1 MTTQAA
7 KISRAAKIGMP
18 SRSLTA
24 LMRRFNPLRA
34 PRMAIVLTLVIL
46 AIWPGEVGG
55 VTRGLMH
62 DAYVGVSVF
71 VAATLMLVYGS
82 ERLFNVNLGDFL
94 RRQRRLQIP
103 IAALLGMS
111 PGCAGAIIVTSAYS
125 SGNVTLGALVA
136 ALTGT
141 MGDAAFLLIATKPV
155 AAAVIFPLSLVAGVI
170 TGLIVDRFHKTQ
182 IPGRASATCSIGPSI
197 PHIRRRDIAFGV
209 VVLPG
214 LALGLMDAFQ
224 VSLSPMFANL
234 AMILALVGMAL
245 ILMIWLVSQVQAV
258 SNPEDPALSRV
269 AEETSFITIWVLV
282 AFLGYGYLETFS
294 GLDLAALFST
304 VAIAMPL
311 IGVLIGF
318 IPGCG
323 PQILVA
329 TLYINGIV
337 PFSALIANAISN
349 DGDAL
354 FPAIALNPKAALLAT
369 IYTSFPALVMGY
381 AFYFFAPNF
390 LN

>member
-1 MTTQAA
+1 MTTQTA
-7 KISRAAKIGMP
+7 KLGFP
-18 SRSLTA
+18 SRSPAA
-24 LMRRFNPLRA
+24 LLRRYNPLRK
-34 PRMAIVLTLVIL
+34 PRSAIVLMLVIL
-46 AIWPGEVGG
+46 ALWPGAVGQ

-82 ERLFNVNLGDFL
+82 ERFFNVNLGDFL
-94 RRQRRLQIP
+94 RRQTFLQIP

-141 MGDAAFLLIATKPV
+141 MGDAAFLLIATKPLT
-155 AAAVIFPLSLVAGVI
+155 AAVILPLSLVAGII
-170 TGLIVDRFHKTQ
+170 TGLIVDRFHKKH
-182 IPGRASATCSIGPSI
+182 IPGRANASCELGVRIGK
-197 PHIRRRDIAFGV
+197 IRYRDKLFAAIAV
-209 VVLPG
+209 PG
-214 LALGLMDAFQ
+214 LGLGLLDAFQ
-224 VSLSPMFANL
+224 VVPSPMMVTIGMIIAL
-234 AMILALVGMAL
+234 AGMAL
-245 ILMIWLVSQVQAV
+245 ILLIWLISPMQAI
-258 SNPEDPALSRV
+258 SHPDDPALTR
-269 AEETSFITIWVLV
+269 ATEETAFITIWVLV
-282 AFLGYGYLETFS
+282 AYLGYGYIEAFS
-294 GLDLAALFST
+294 GLDIGALFST

-369 IYTSFPALVMGY
+369 IYTSFPALVLGY
-381 AFYFFAPNF
+381 AFYFFAPGF

>member
-1 MTTQAA
+1 MTSQ
-7 KISRAAKIGMP
+7 SAKIGLP
-18 SRSLTA
+18 SRSMNVL
-24 LMRRFNPLRA
+24 LHRFNPMRS
-34 PRMAIVLTLVIL
+34 PRTAIVLTLAIL
-46 AIWPGEVGG
+46 ALWPGELGA
-55 VTRGLMH
+55 VTRGLMR

-170 TGLIVDRFHKTQ
+170 TGLIVDRFHKKQ
-182 IPGRASATCSIGPSI
+182 IPGRASATCSIGPGI
-197 PHIRRRDIAFGV
+197 PRIRRRDIAFGV
-209 VVLPG
+209 IVLPG
-214 LALGLMDAFQ
+214 LGLGLLDAFQ
-224 VSLSPMFANL
+224 ITPSPLLASLGMFA
-234 AMILALVGMAL
+234 AMSGMAL
-245 ILMIWLVSQVQAV
+245 ILLIWLVSQVQAI
-258 SNPEDPALSRV
+258 SNPDDPALSRV
-269 AEETSFITIWVLV
+269 AEETAFITLWVLA
-282 AFLGYGYLETFS
+282 AFLGYGYVETFS

-354 FPAIALNPKAALLAT
+354 FPAIALNPRAALLAT
-369 IYTSFPALVMGY
+369 IYTSFPALVLGY
-381 AFYFFAPNF
+381 AFYFFAPGFMN
-390 LN
+390 

>member
-1 MTTQAA
+1 MTTQTA
-7 KISRAAKIGMP
+7 KFGLP
-18 SRSLTA
+18 SRSITVL
-24 LMRRFNPLRA
+24 LHRFNPLRA
-34 PRMAIVLTLVIL
+34 PRTVIVLTLVIL
-46 AIWPGEVGG
+46 ALWPGEIGQ
-55 VTRGLMH
+55 VTRGLMQ

-155 AAAVIFPLSLVAGVI
+155 AAAVIFPLSLVAGVV
-170 TGLIVDRFHKTQ
+170 TGLIVDRFHKKH
-182 IPGRASATCSIGPSI
+182 IPGRASATCSIGASI
-197 PHIRRRDIAFGV
+197 PRIRHRDIAFGV
-209 VVLPG
+209 IALPG
-214 LALGLMDAFQ
+214 LGFGLMDALQ
-224 VSLSPMFANL
+224 ITPSPMIASL
-234 AMILALVGMAL
+234 GMIIAMTGIAL
-245 ILMIWLVSQVQAV
+245 ILFIWLVSQVQAI
-258 SNPEDPALSRV
+258 SNPDDPALSRV
-269 AEETSFITIWVLV
+269 TEETAFITIWVLA
-282 AFLGYGYLETFS
+282 AFLGYGYVEAFS
-294 GLDLAALFST
+294 GLDLAVLFST
-304 VAIAMPL
+304 VAVAMPL

-323 PQILVA
+323 PQILVT

-337 PFSALIANAISN
+337 PFSALIANAIAN

-369 IYTSFPALVMGY
+369 IYTSFPALVLGY
-381 AFYFFAPNF
+381 AFYFFAPGF

>member
-1 MTTQAA
+1 MPTQT
-7 KISRAAKIGMP
+7 AKIGLP
-18 SRSLTA
+18 SRSITA
-24 LMRRFNPLRA
+24 LLNRFG
-34 PRMAIVLTLVIL
+34 PRNTPRTAIVLTLIIL
-46 AIWPGEVGG
+46 ALFPGELGD
-55 VTRGLMH
+55 VTRDLMR

-71 VAATLMLVYGS
+71 VAATLMLVYGG
-82 ERLFNVNLGDFL
+82 EQLFNVNLGDYL
-94 RRQRRLQIP
+94 RRQKRLQIP

-125 SGNVTLGALVA
+125 SKNVTFGALVA

-155 AAAVIFPLSLVAGVI
+155 TAAVIFPLSLGAAII
-170 TGLIVDRFHKTQ
+170 TGLVVDRFHKTH
-182 IPGRASATCSIGPSI
+182 IPGRTNTTCSIGPSI
-197 PHIRRRDIAFGV
+197 PRIRRRDIAFGV
-209 VVLPG
+209 VALPG
-214 LALGLMDAFQ
+214 LALGLMDALQ
-224 VSLSPMFANL
+224 IAPSPLMTTL
-234 AMILALVGMAL
+234 GMIIALVGIAL
-245 ILMIWLVSQVQAV
+245 ILMIWLTSQVHAV

-269 AEETSFITIWVLV
+269 AEETAFITIWVLA
-282 AFLGYGYLETFS
+282 AFLGYGYVETFS
-294 GLDLAALFST
+294 GLDLAMLFST

-323 PQILVA
+323 PQILVT

-369 IYTSFPALVMGY
+369 IYTSFPALVLGY
-381 AFYFFAPNF
+381 TFYFFAPGF

>member
-1 MTTQAA
+1 MTTQTV
-7 KISRAAKIGMP
+7 KLGLP
-18 SRSLTA
+18 SRSITA
-24 LMRRFNPLRA
+24 LLCQFNPRRT
-34 PRMAIVLTLVIL
+34 PRTAIVLTLVVL
-46 AIWPGEVGG
+46 ALWPGEVGE

-103 IAALLGMS
+103 IATLLGMS
-111 PGCAGAIIVTSAYS
+111 PGCAGAIIVTSSYS

-141 MGDAAFLLIATKPV
+141 MGDAAFLLIATKPLT
-155 AAAVIFPLSLVAGVI
+155 AAVIFPLSLVAGII
-170 TGLIVDRFHKTQ
+170 TGLIVDRFHKKH
-182 IPGRASATCSIGPSI
+182 IPGRANTTCSIGPSI
-197 PHIRRRDIAFGV
+197 PRTRHRDIAFGV
-209 VVLPG
+209 VILPG
-214 LALGLMDAFQ
+214 LGLGLMDALQ
-224 VSLSPMFANL
+224 ITPSPMIAAL
-234 AMILALVGMAL
+234 GMIIAMVGMAL
-245 ILMIWLVSQVQAV
+245 ILLIWLVSQVQAI
-258 SNPEDPALSRV
+258 SNPDDPAMSRV
-269 AEETSFITIWVLV
+269 AEETAFITIWVLA
-282 AFLGYGYLETFS
+282 AFLGYGYIEAFS
-294 GLDLAALFST
+294 GLDLAVLFST
-304 VAIAMPL
+304 VAVAMPL

-329 TLYINGIV
+329 TLYINGVV

-369 IYTSFPALVMGY
+369 IYTSFPALVLGY
-381 AFYFFAPNF
+381 AFYFFAPGFMN
-390 LN
+390 

>member
-1 MTTQAA
+1 MPSHAV
-7 KISRAAKIGMP
+7 KIGLP

-24 LMRRFNPLRA
+24 LAHRFNPLRA
-34 PRMAIVLTLVIL
+34 PRAAIVLTLAIL
-46 AIWPGEVGG
+46 AVWPNELGQ
-55 VTRGLMH
+55 VTRGLMR

-82 ERLFNVNLGDFL
+82 ERLFNINLGDFL

-125 SGNVTLGALVA
+125 SKNVSLGALVA

-141 MGDAAFLLIATKPV
+141 MGDAAFLLIATKPM
-155 AAAVIFPLSLVAGVI
+155 AAAVLFPLSFVAGII
-170 TGLIVDRFHKTQ
+170 TGLVVDRFHKTH
-182 IPGRASATCSIGPSI
+182 IPGRANGTCSIGPSI
-197 PHIRRRDIAFGV
+197 PHLRRRDIAFGV
-209 VVLPG
+209 MALPG
-214 LALGLMDAFQ
+214 LALGLLDAFQ
-224 VSLSPMFANL
+224 IAPSPLIATLGMV
-234 AMILALVGMAL
+234 IALVGMAL
-245 ILMIWLVSQVQAV
+245 ILLIWLVSQVQVV
-258 SNPEDPALSRV
+258 SNPKDPALSRV
-269 AEETSFITIWVLV
+269 AEETAFITLWVLA
-282 AFLGYGYLETFS
+282 AFLGYGYIESFS
-294 GLDLAALFST
+294 GLDPAALFST
-304 VAIAMPL
+304 VAVAMPL

-323 PQILVA
+323 PQILVT

-354 FPAIALNPKAALLAT
+354 FPAIALNPRAALLAT
-369 IYTSFPALVMGY
+369 LYTSVPAVVLGY
-381 AFYFFAPNF
+381 GFYFFAPGFMN
-390 LN
+390 

>member
-1 MTTQAA
+1 MTTQTV
-7 KISRAAKIGMP
+7 KLGLP
-18 SRSLTA
+18 SRSITA
-24 LMRRFNPLRA
+24 LLYQFNPRRT
-34 PRMAIVLTLVIL
+34 PRTAIVLTLVVL
-46 AIWPGEVGG
+46 ALWPGEVGE

-141 MGDAAFLLIATKPV
+141 MGDAAFLLIATKPLT
-155 AAAVIFPLSLVAGVI
+155 AAVIFPLSLVAGII
-170 TGLIVDRFHKTQ
+170 TGLIVDRFHKKQ
-182 IPGRASATCSIGPSI
+182 IPGRANATCSIGPSI
-197 PHIRRRDIAFGV
+197 LHTRRRDIAFGV
-209 VVLPG
+209 VALPG
-214 LALGLMDAFQ
+214 LAVGLMDAFQ
-224 VSLSPMFANL
+224 ITPSPMVNTLGIIA
-234 AMILALVGMAL
+234 AMIGMAL
-245 ILMIWLVSQVQAV
+245 ILLIWLVSQVQAI
-258 SNPEDPALSRV
+258 SNPDDPALSRV
-269 AEETSFITIWVLV
+269 AEETAFITIWVLA
-282 AFLGYGYLETFS
+282 AFLGYGYIEAFS
-294 GLDLAALFST
+294 GLDLAILFST
-304 VAIAMPL
+304 VAVAMPL

-369 IYTSFPALVMGY
+369 IYTSFPALVLGY
-381 AFYFFAPNF
+381 AFYFFAPGF